1 MPKKL
6 KKDPRLRQPGV
17 DSQIP
22 ISRVCPIDI
31 LGPRYYLQHARQNF
45 SMSDAFKGSQPKI
58 LIPYP

>member
-1 MPKKL
+1 MPKKH
-6 KKDPRLRQPGV
+6 KKGPRPRLLKA